1 MNIFIMTDLEGITG
15 VDTID
20 AVHTSKESELYR
32 DACENLMSDANA
44 AIAGFFDGGAK
55 RVYIADGHGA
65 GDNFIMDMLDKRAQ
79 VLTVSEWSKATAAG
93 EIDAYA
99 EIGMHAMA
107 GTQNAF
113 LDHTQSPN
121 EWFDYRINGRSYG
134 EFGIAAAF
142 SGIYGVPAIMVSGD
156 IAACEEAKR
165 FVGDIE
171 TAVVKRAVGRNRAV
185 SLPVQEA
192 REKIYQTAKSA
203 IGLIGN
209 IKPYKL
215 LQPAEILLT
224 LQRTDYCEK
233 TLKRCKDAELVDSR
247 TVRKYMSKLEKYIDF
262 FM

>member
-15 VDTID
+15 VETVEATHPAKD
-20 AVHTSKESELYR
+20 SEPYR
-32 DACENLMSDANA
+32 AACENLMLDANA
-44 AIAGFFDGGAK
+44 AIAGFFDGGAD

-65 GDNFIMDMLDKRAQ
+65 GTNFIHEMLDKRAQ
-79 VLTVSEWSKATAAG
+79 VLTVSEWSRATAAG

-121 EWFDYRINGRSYG
+121 EWFDYQINGRSYG

-165 FVGDIE
+165 FVGGIE
-171 TAVVKRAVGRNRAV
+171 TAVVKRALGRNTAV
-185 SLPVQEA
+185 SLPAEEA
-192 REKIYQTAKSA
+192 REMIYQTAKNA
-203 IGLIGN
+203 MGLIGRV
-209 IKPYKL
+209 KPYKL
-215 LQPAEILLT
+215 LQPAEIRLT

-233 TLKRCKDAELVDSR
+233 TLRRCKDAELVNSR

>member
-1 MNIFIMTDLEGITG
+1 MNGLIIGSTADPT
-15 VDTID
+15 
-20 AVHTSKESELYR
+20 
-32 DACENLMSDANA
+32 ENS
-44 AIAGFFDGGAK
+44 
-55 RVYIADGHGA
+55 
-65 GDNFIMDMLDKRAQ
+65 
-79 VLTVSEWSKATAAG
+79 
-93 EIDAYA
+93 
-99 EIGMHAMA
+99 
-107 GTQNAF
+107 
-113 LDHTQSPN
+113 
-121 EWFDYRINGRSYG
+121 
-134 EFGIAAAF
+134 
-142 SGIYGVPAIMVSGD
+142 
-156 IAACEEAKR
+156 ACEEAKR